1 MSLNILSISYLLCRL
16 DKAEEDTTYT
26 STSCMKCT
34 HLCFFENWPGVVVVQ
49 VEGGKEGVV
58 LFPGFENLRKSFNS
72 SFDLVSILPLAG
84 ASIGSAAKCARIE
97 PWKAPKIS
105 RKLSSR
111 YVCFTNSGTT
121 AATATTQNLLAC
133 FVWLWSLQIYAEA
146 NPWTEM
152 DRSAAFMPWVDAKF
166 IFCHGAMNNLFSCSD
181 FFFWRNFVTS
191 VFHLLQCLGS
201 KPVGAL
207 GAGTPMVRTSNF
219 EVFPGSL
226 FDLNRLFRTWGKS
239 TWEVPKVR

>member
-105 RKLSSR
+105 CKLSSR

-152 DRSAAFMPWVDAKF
+152 DRSAAFMPWVDASSFSVMEQWTTFFLVRIFFSDEILSLRCF
-166 IFCHGAMNNLFSCSD
+166 IFY
-181 FFFWRNFVTS
+181 S
-191 VFHLLQCLGS
+191 VWVQNQWVLL
-201 KPVGAL
+201 AL
-207 GAGTPMVRTSNF
+207 VRQ
-219 EVFPGSL
+219 
-226 FDLNRLFRTWGKS
+226 W
-239 TWEVPKVR
+239 